1 MGKSRRSF
9 KRSLA
14 RNIFTQNCRG
24 LKTEAKLTELIEAS
38 HHKDAF
44 AVCAQETWRCGKEI
58 SSENGWTFLG
68 VGPDEQHGRGS
79 RGVRILLSPAGTA
92 AWKHAESNV
101 WCESDRVI
109 ATRLMVLDAFDRRKR
124 LGVFII
130 SGYAPTSADSEAEGT
145 AYYAAFGRA
154 MSHMRTGDVLV
165 AGVDANASVGK
176 GFRLGQGDSYSAV
189 GPFGLDHVNDSGRRF
204 RTFLETHGLV
214 TICSFYHKTYY
225 GTWLHPCSKRG
236 HQLDHIVVQRLDI
249 KRFRDA
255 GACCGQLIDS
265 DHRAVGCKL
274 HIALGLEK
282 KSICRRDE
290 LSKLDFSTLR
300 CVKKQDAFVRAVQRV
315 IAAPLS
321 SQDSQMPQN
330 SYSVVASAIKIASH
344 KILPLKSKPQPD
356 WFEAKKS
363 ELLSI
368 ISARNAA
375 LDSHHRRPSLETAER
390 WRTVRKKLKTAL
402 RAAKS
407 DWILGKCK
415 GLNDSITSTHG
426 TKTSWD
432 TVKELRDGLL
442 GRSRRLPPA
451 KMKLADGSLGK
462 TAEENATVFA
472 THFETLYGIDSPH
485 DESVVELLRQR
496 DVAEGPDH
504 PPTPM
509 EVRAALG
516 KLRNTS
522 PGESG
527 IPALAWKALGLTDES
542 LSLVMAFVIDFWEA
556 EEYSINR

>member
-1 MGKSRRSF
+1 
-9 KRSLA
+9 
-14 RNIFTQNCRG
+14 
-24 LKTEAKLTELIEAS
+24 
-38 HHKDAF
+38 
-44 AVCAQETWRCGKEI
+44 
-58 SSENGWTFLG
+58 
-68 VGPDEQHGRGS
+68 
-79 RGVRILLSPAGTA
+79 
-92 AWKHAESNV
+92 
-101 WCESDRVI
+101 
-109 ATRLMVLDAFDRRKR
+109 
-124 LGVFII
+124 
-130 SGYAPTSADSEAEGT
+130 
-145 AYYAAFGRA
+145 
-154 MSHMRTGDVLV
+154 
-165 AGVDANASVGK
+165 
-176 GFRLGQGDSYSAV
+176 
-189 GPFGLDHVNDSGRRF
+189 
-204 RTFLETHGLV
+204 
-214 TICSFYHKTYY
+214 
-225 GTWLHPCSKRG
+225 
-236 HQLDHIVVQRLDI
+236 
-249 KRFRDA
+249 
-255 GACCGQLIDS
+255 
-265 DHRAVGCKL
+265 
-274 HIALGLEK
+274 LEK

-300 CVKKQDAFVRAVQRV
+300 CVEKQDAFVRAVQRV

-375 LDSHHRRPSLETAER
+375 LDSHHRHPSLETAER

-451 KMKLADGSLGK
+451 KMKLADGSLGT

-472 THFETLYGIDSPH
+472 THFETLYGINSPH

-496 DVAEGPDH
+496 DVAEDLDH
-504 PPTPM
+504 PPTQV

-556 EEYSINR
+556 EPEEMAPEWETGLLKILPKKGDRSLPGNYRGIMLLEVAYKIIANILFTRLTPIVESPKHVDHEPQCGFCSERGCPDASFTVNQATDQEAP